1 MKAIT
6 PSETKKNNL
15 YILYSRTSTN
25 STEQLRSLQNQ
36 INKLNDYKDNYG
48 DKSNKILLISDV
60 HGVAKGIA
68 PNLKNALLNYGKFN
82 ITIVT
87 SAVDRI
93 TRYIPDIFFIRKHIY
108 CIKLVGTST
117 EYMLETDWKL
127 VLGHISSG
135 TEEIE
140 KLQRRIS
147 GAKGAR
153 KKRSHS
159 ELTNNA
165 KTKTVEIGNI
175 ISRDEH
181 KKMLTNI
188 GKMIQMSQSL
198 TSICNW
204 KDMSKISKKYNGP
217 NIMNDYKN
225 ALKSGQS
232 YNLTRKDMLYYVSQI
247 IKKNNINVDNHI
259 LKEYV
264 NAHIL
269 FARYKLRSD
278 VNSDDDN
285 DTVITCA
292 TDEKLERICN
302 TLLDITF
309 DKKVDKILKKDEI
322 SKVKNICKR
331 LEKIVDAKHKSDSD
345 SDTNSDSDTTINV
358 HKKKRKF

>member
-1 MKAIT
+1 
-6 PSETKKNNL
+6 
-15 YILYSRTSTN
+15 
-25 STEQLRSLQNQ
+25 
-36 INKLNDYKDNYG
+36 
-48 DKSNKILLISDV
+48 
-60 HGVAKGIA
+60 
-68 PNLKNALLNYGKFN
+68 
-82 ITIVT
+82 
-87 SAVDRI
+87 
-93 TRYIPDIFFIRKHIY
+93 
-108 CIKLVGTST
+108 
-117 EYMLETDWKL
+117 
-127 VLGHISSG
+127 
-135 TEEIE
+135 
-140 KLQRRIS
+140 
-147 GAKGAR
+147 
-153 KKRSHS
+153 
-159 ELTNNA
+159 LTNNA